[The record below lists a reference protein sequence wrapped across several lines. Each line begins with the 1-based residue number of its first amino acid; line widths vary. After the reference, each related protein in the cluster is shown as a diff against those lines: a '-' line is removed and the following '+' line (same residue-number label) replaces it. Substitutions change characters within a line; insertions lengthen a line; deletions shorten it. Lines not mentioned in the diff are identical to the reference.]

1 MTKEIELSKE
11 TLSADDFNA
20 ANFVR
25 SYLNI
30 PNGELSEKEWNELKP
45 KVTRMNAQLNILEQE
60 VMQSLDAL
68 LTDPSVNFVLSG
80 LASASIS
87 SLSRQ
92 TDEVLREIQGM
103 SSAADAVTDERKD
116 KAAESEEETALSQLL
131 KLIAEKEAQEAEA
144 REAEAQRKWSLLP
157 QQLAELLV
165 NNADG
170 FVAPQN
176 LIKSSVLL
184 KEVLVTYS
192 SGATKSG
199 ASSTADI
206 NVLVELKQKVL
217 DQVERTLKNVLET
230 GDSSSS
236 DAVKA
241 CFETCFNV
249 KFKEGGSEED
259 VFWNVYFESRSRQ
272 ALRLFEEIKKSSDSA
287 VTVRRRFFEE
297 LYVVVNGEYTFML
310 QLRRFFEEL
319 YVVVNGEYTFMLQ
332 LYNGIRAIENT
343 SLQRNAMIVLDRL
356 CKLLFCMI
364 KGLPFSQDNYS
375 KEWSEDT
382 KELYLATEVF
392 VLWIEKL
399 IFANE
404 NIASE
409 FGKAISSAREWSD
422 VLFLPFVSIK
432 QNFQAVMVDFY
443 SSKILACVPPTLRS
457 LSDLTSILADFTLEL
472 KTFMPTLIENCRVL
486 MHGRNITQNVSN
498 VLEKVSERCL
508 KEISKKIIAGY
519 SQYQASPEDGDFYIV
534 AIKLRRVCIGVYD
547 VINSHFS
554 ALEEKNFNS
563 IEKKNEELYLR
574 LKNGLSPY
582 NEDGQ
587 FHEGTESIDDYDY
600 VRHYGTINSILN
612 TFSQVQSQPETKGA
626 ASPKELSLVVVLTQ
640 FVLCQALFRPIKS
653 LLADYSKQNWTQNSS
668 QKTSIVG
675 DMPTFSLSASQIIQR
690 VGEALM
696 NLPII
701 LDSVIQE
708 EAQHKTKGVLSLGI
722 QYLEKISSSNSIPN
736 QVPDVKADAAV
747 DEDPYYY
754 ARLWMIQIVRNTLNY
769 YIFQQVLRIPAS
781 SVTVNFGVKQLLADI
796 NHVLN
801 VVTALGLVPDLNG
814 VDEDT
819 NESSILR
826 ETRCAYVLKNILK
839 IIGSSPDHG
848 KVLLKDVWKSVSKKE
863 TETSDAVI
871 QMTTEQKELCN
882 NLKDDVTKRVFVQ
895 TVGLISGFRFDF

>member
-1 MTKEIELSKE
+1 
-11 TLSADDFNA
+11 
-20 ANFVR
+20 
-25 SYLNI
+25 
-30 PNGELSEKEWNELKP
+30 
-45 KVTRMNAQLNILEQE
+45 
-60 VMQSLDAL
+60 
-68 LTDPSVNFVLSG
+68 
-80 LASASIS
+80 
-87 SLSRQ
+87 
-92 TDEVLREIQGM
+92 
-103 SSAADAVTDERKD
+103 VTDERKD

-165 NNADG
+165 NDVDG

-230 GDSSSS
+230 GDSSSN

-249 KFKEGGSEED
+249 KFKDGGSEED
-259 VFWNVYFESRSRQ
+259 VFWNVYFEARSRQ
-272 ALRLFEEIKKSSDSA
+272 ALRLFEEIKKSSDGV

-297 LYVVVNGEYTFML
+297 LYVVVNS
-310 QLRRFFEEL
+310 
-319 YVVVNGEYTFMLQ
+319 EYTFMLQ

-343 SLQRNAMIVLDRL
+343 SLQRNAMIVFDRL
-356 CKLLFCMI
+356 CKLLVCMI
-364 KGLPFSQDNYS
+364 KGLPFSQDNSS

-432 QNFQAVMVDFY
+432 QNFQAVMEDFY

-457 LSDLTSILADFTLEL
+457 LPDLTSILADFTLEL
-472 KTFMPTLIENCRVL
+472 KAFMPTLIENCRVL

-508 KEISKKIIAGY
+508 KEISKRIIAGY

-534 AIKLRRVCIGVYD
+534 AIKLRRACIGVYD
-547 VINSHFS
+547 VINSHYS
-554 ALEEKNFNS
+554 ALEEKNFNA

-574 LKNGLSPY
+574 VKNGLSPY

-587 FHEGTESIDDYDY
+587 FHEGSESIDDYDY
-600 VRHYGTINSILN
+600 VRNYGTINSILN

-626 ASPKELSLVVVLTQ
+626 TSPKELSLVVVLTQ

-708 EAQHKTKGVLSLGI
+708 ESQHKTKGVLSLGF

-736 QVPDVKADAAV
+736 QVPDVRADAAV

-814 VDEDT
+814 NEEDS